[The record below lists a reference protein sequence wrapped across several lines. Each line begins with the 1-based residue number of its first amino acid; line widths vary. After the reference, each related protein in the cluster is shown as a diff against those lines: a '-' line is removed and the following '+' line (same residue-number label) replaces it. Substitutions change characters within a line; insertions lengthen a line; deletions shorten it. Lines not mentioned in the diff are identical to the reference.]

1 MSNFE
6 YPSPQ
11 GSGTPG
17 SGTPGY
23 EPTQT
28 YGGVQG
34 SGSAQPGQGSGSA
47 QESGPAQGYGAAQG
61 SGLAAGSGPAQG
73 WGTPQSAGTPGYGAA
88 GAGTP
93 GYGAAQGAQGYG
105 ASPGYGGP
113 QGYGEPQGQGYGP
126 QQGQGYGG
134 AQPSQ
139 GYGGPQGY
147 DQQQGYGAQPSYGA
161 PQGGYGASS
170 PAYGAPGG
178 YSAPGGYGPRPVF
191 QPTTWLL
198 QLPPGARS
206 LMTWFIGLGAVLFV
220 GIIVLYGVVIA
231 AAGNAV
237 NNANLNDGSLL
248 PTTGASAP
256 AIGSGS
262 VAPGNPASASSAAD
276 KLDSDYSTLSDHLS
290 SWETATTNCNGNL
303 TCVTKEDKTAAGI
316 FTTFSSQLA
325 ATPVPAAQ
333 QADKAKLAAD
343 ASASASAFTA
353 LSQTTTASE
362 YQSTIS
368 STHLQQ
374 NLDNF
379 DKDYTKLVDDLRGN
393 S

>member
-6 YPSPQ
+6 YGSPQ

-28 YGGVQG
+28 YGSAQG
-34 SGSAQPGQGSGSA
+34 SGSAQPGQGSGA
-47 QESGPAQGYGAAQG
+47 AQGYGSAQG
-61 SGLAAGSGPAQG
+61 SGSASGSGSAQG
-73 WGTPQSAGTPGYGAA
+73 WGTPQSPGTPGYGAS
-88 GAGTP
+88 
-93 GYGAAQGAQGYG
+93 QGSQGYG

-113 QGYGEPQGQGYGP
+113 QGYGAQQGQGYGP
-126 QQGQGYGG
+126 QQGQGQGQGYGG
-134 AQPSQ
+134 AQQSQ

-147 DQQQGYGAQPSYGA
+147 DPQQGYGAQPSYGA
-161 PQGGYGASS
+161 PQGGYGAPS
-170 PAYGAPGG
+170 PAYG
-178 YSAPGGYGPRPVF
+178 APGGYGPRPVF

-198 QLPPGARS
+198 QLPSGART
-206 LMTWFIGLGAVLFV
+206 LMTWFIGLGAVFFI
-220 GIIVLYGVVIA
+220 GIIVLYGVLIA
-231 AAGNAV
+231 AASNSV
-237 NNANLNDGSLL
+237 NNASLNGGSLL

-256 AIGSGS
+256 AVGS
-262 VAPGNPASASSAAD
+262 APGNPVSGSSAAD
-276 KLDSDYSTLSDHLS
+276 KLDTDYSTLSDHLS

-303 TCVTKEDKTAAGI
+303 TCVTKQDKNAAGI

-343 ASASASAFTA
+343 ATASANAFTA
-353 LSQTTTASE
+353 LSHTTTASE

-368 STHLQQ
+368 STHLQR

>member
-6 YPSPQ
+6 YGPPQ

-28 YGGVQG
+28 YGSAQG
-34 SGSAQPGQGSGSA
+34 SGSAQPGQEPGSGQGYGSAQGSASGSGS
-47 QESGPAQGYGAAQG
+47 G
-61 SGLAAGSGPAQG
+61 QG
-73 WGTPQSAGTPGYGAA
+73 WGTPQSAGSQGYGASQ
-88 GAGTP
+88 GSQ
-93 GYGAAQGAQGYG
+93 GYGASQGSQGYG

-113 QGYGEPQGQGYGP
+113 QGYGAQQGQGYGA

-134 AQPSQ
+134 AQQSQ

-147 DQQQGYGAQPSYGA
+147 DPQQGYGA

-198 QLPPGARS
+198 QLPSGARS
-206 LMTWFIGLGAVLFV
+206 LMTWFIGLGAVFFV
-220 GIIVLYGVVIA
+220 GIIILYGVLIA
-231 AAGNAV
+231 AASNSV
-237 NNANLNDGSLL
+237 NNASLNDGSLL
-248 PTTGASAP
+248 PTTGTSAP
-256 AIGSGS
+256 AIGSTSGDS
-262 VAPGNPASASSAAD
+262 ASGSSAAD
-276 KLDSDYSTLSDHLS
+276 KLDTDYSTLSDHLS
-290 SWETATTNCNGNL
+290 TWETATTNCNGNL
-303 TCVTKEDKTAAGI
+303 TCVTKQDKNAAGI
-316 FTTFSSQLA
+316 FTTFSSELA

-343 ASASASAFTA
+343 ATASANAFTA
-353 LSQTTTASE
+353 LSHTTTASE

-368 STHLQQ
+368 STHLQR

>member
-61 SGLAAGSGPAQG
+61 SGSAAGSGPAQG

-105 ASPGYGGP
+105 ASP
-113 QGYGEPQGQGYGP
+113 
-126 QQGQGYGG
+126 
-134 AQPSQ
+134 